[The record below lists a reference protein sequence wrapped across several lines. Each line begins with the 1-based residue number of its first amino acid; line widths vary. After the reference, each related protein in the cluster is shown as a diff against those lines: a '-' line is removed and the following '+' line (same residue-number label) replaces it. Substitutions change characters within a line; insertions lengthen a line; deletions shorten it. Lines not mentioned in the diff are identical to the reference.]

1 VPPASDTS
9 AFSHEEAAEKLRESA
24 AETCQAWNF
33 CRNALLRIDQAGR
46 QNGSRSRSQV
56 GNSPRQLTIGTTA
69 GGGRGAGVEPSPR
82 APWYPDGPGR
92 TWFVSGGSGRP
103 GSPLGPMDQAQVPRS
118 GRILAG
124 HTDAA
129 SAPNLSLRRAAGTP
143 SHQALRCGPPA
154 RTPFA
159 SGPRPFELAANPAD
173 PPSTGWHSRPH
184 LSAAPVPQGVCRK
197 GRIGPKSNF

>member
-1 VPPASDTS
+1 VQKQRGQFEPNFIDPRGSPPR
-9 AFSHEEAAEKLRESA
+9 FSTI
-24 AETCQAWNF
+24 ET
-33 CRNALLRIDQAGR
+33 G
-46 QNGSRSRSQV
+46 GSRHPLFYRAFRTSLL
-56 GNSPRQLTIGTTA
+56 G